1 MMSERHCTLSRRAL
15 LAASAA
21 LPVAATP
28 LAALASSDQENL
40 VERARISIETMLRD
54 PDFVVLADMIPRT
67 HAVMIVPEL
76 LKAGF
81 FIGGQGGT
89 GVLLARLPNGSWSYP
104 AFYSLAGGSF
114 GLQIGGQVSE
124 LVLTVMR
131 ERGLNALL
139 DRRVTLGADANV
151 AVGPVGMGVDA
162 RTGMDMSSDMYA
174 FSRNQGLF
182 LGGALQG
189 SVVSARDEWNAS
201 YYGAGATPRGILAGQ
216 YANHQADGLRRALG

>member
-1 MMSERHCTLSRRAL
+1 MTDQDCALSRRGL
-15 LAASAA
+15 LTAAM
-21 LPVAATP
+21 ATLP
-28 LAALASSDQENL
+28 LALVPLPALASNDQENL
-40 VERARISIETMLRD
+40 VDRARMTIESMLRD
-54 PDFVVLADMIPRT
+54 PDFVVLQDLMART
-67 HAVMIVPEL
+67 HAVLIVPEL

-89 GVLLARLPNGSWSYP
+89 GVLLARRADGGWTYP
-104 AFYSLAGGSF
+104 AFYALAGGSF

-131 ERGLNALL
+131 ERGLTALVE
-139 DRRVTLGADANV
+139 RRVTLGADASV
-151 AVGPVGMGVDA
+151 AAGPVGIGVDA

-189 SVVSARDEWNAS
+189 SVVSPRDDWNTR
-201 YYGAGATPRGILAGQ
+201 YYGSGATPEAILAGQ
-216 YANHQADGLRRALG
+216 HANHHADGLRRALG